1 MSVRLF
7 ILNLSLISTLMAV
20 KLQAVQESAAIVDQG
35 HKTAVHEIKNEH
47 DMIHMAYM
55 HYALSNFA
63 TLFSPD
69 NEKNH
74 NREDNDTI
82 IIIIIAV
89 VVVVLIVA
97 AILIFCYICQE
108 DLKEEMEEK
117 KEEKKEEDMMEKMDM
132 MMDAP
137 MDAA

>member
-1 MSVRLF
+1 MFAKLL
-7 ILNLSLISTLMAV
+7 ILSLLSTLMAV
-20 KLQAVQESAAIVDQG
+20 PLQAVQESAAIVDQG

-55 HYALSNFA
+55 HYAHFNFA

-74 NREDNDTI
+74 NREDDNTVE
-82 IIIIIAV
+82 IIIIAV
-89 VVVVLIVA
+89 VVVVLIA
-97 AILIFCYICQE
+97 AGILIFCYVCQE
-108 DLKEEMEEK
+108 EKEK
-117 KEEKKEEDMMEKMDM
+117 DKEEKMEEDMMMDKMDM